1 MESRKEME
9 TAMERLSSGKRINSA
24 ADDAAGLAISERMST
39 QITGLNMAIRNANDG
54 ISLTQTAEGAM
65 QEVNDMLQR
74 MRELALQAVHG
85 VNNDADRESLDLE
98 VQALKSEIDRVAGS
112 TTFNN
117 MNILD
122 GSYNASFQIGYQAG
136 DTLSLA
142 LASVDTNSLG
152 LNVDGAPENVET
164 GNTLISNRLTNTFK
178 FDADLNAA
186 YTDTTDDIYSL
197 GTTAGSVDS
206 AGISFAAGDI
216 KINGQALDAFDGT
229 ALVSAS
235 GDDIF
240 DLVDN
245 INTNVDNVLA
255 SAFNV
260 IVAKTVGDGV
270 VTENSLAIKVEQIG
284 DTGDAHYQPGVY
296 VSVAASSNM
305 DELVAN
311 INRAF
316 TNDEVVASVNDEGK
330 LVLSNDTGAAI
341 RIQDTTGTD
350 GAYDGATGFEVTG
363 GTVTATSASAG
374 EWVSFQGF
382 LKLQSTDGTAIEIE
396 RGNLGLSSPGTS
408 ADLRGIGFAE
418 IKEDPTGSSYTVVGQ
433 DLTSTN
439 LTDKL
444 EKDDTTGQADL
455 VINGVDIYDD
465 TLSAASGTFQGK
477 LDMINAFSAETNVVA
492 SAYYERVIDT
502 STVTFISNNTVSIN
516 GEEVN
521 YGASLSALVTNINA
535 VKANTGVTAEAQGNN
550 LILKGDGVQ
559 NVNITNNDYT
569 VATSID
575 NLATGSKSLIF
586 ATASRTFSIAAADVK
601 TGRTVNLTIAATTG
615 LSTFSSQSLS
625 FSYTV
630 QSDDTLGTVTRK
642 FYDLI
647 IDDYIDTQ
655 GAMTGY
661 SISDFISI
669 ASASGTLVFRS
680 GMSAGSADIGFTIT
694 QLNSTVRLGAFMS
707 ANQYGAVKLQSTD
720 GNPIRINFG
729 ESATASGEMGLVE
742 MNVGDTTYDVN
753 GATSSVNSYTVA
765 SVNGVSVATSD
776 AAEAALTALDA
787 ALETVTK
794 NRADLGAVQ
803 NRLNHTVSNLA
814 NVVENTAASQ
824 SRILDADFAVEA
836 AALARAQIL
845 QQAGTAMLAQANAAP
860 QNVLS
865 LLG

>member
-1 MESRKEME
+1 
-9 TAMERLSSGKRINSA
+9 
-24 ADDAAGLAISERMST
+24 
-39 QITGLNMAIRNANDG
+39 
-54 ISLTQTAEGAM
+54 
-65 QEVNDMLQR
+65 
-74 MRELALQAVHG
+74 
-85 VNNDADRESLDLE
+85 
-98 VQALKSEIDRVAGS
+98 
-112 TTFNN
+112 
-117 MNILD
+117 
-122 GSYNASFQIGYQAG
+122 
-136 DTLSLA
+136 
-142 LASVDTNSLG
+142 
-152 LNVDGAPENVET
+152 
-164 GNTLISNRLTNTFK
+164 
-178 FDADLNAA
+178 
-186 YTDTTDDIYSL
+186 
-197 GTTAGSVDS
+197 
-206 AGISFAAGDI
+206 
-216 KINGQALDAFDGT
+216 
-229 ALVSAS
+229 
-235 GDDIF
+235 
-240 DLVDN
+240 
-245 INTNVDNVLA
+245 
-255 SAFNV
+255 
-260 IVAKTVGDGV
+260 
-270 VTENSLAIKVEQIG
+270 
-284 DTGDAHYQPGVY
+284 
-296 VSVAASSNM
+296 
-305 DELVAN
+305 
-311 INRAF
+311 
-316 TNDEVVASVNDEGK
+316 
-330 LVLSNDTGAAI
+330 
-341 RIQDTTGTD
+341 
-350 GAYDGATGFEVTG
+350 
-363 GTVTATSASAG
+363 
-374 EWVSFQGF
+374 
-382 LKLQSTDGTAIEIE
+382 
-396 RGNLGLSSPGTS
+396 
-408 ADLRGIGFAE
+408 
-418 IKEDPTGSSYTVVGQ
+418 
-433 DLTSTN
+433 
-439 LTDKL
+439 
-444 EKDDTTGQADL
+444 
-455 VINGVDIYDD
+455 
-465 TLSAASGTFQGK
+465 
-477 LDMINAFSAETNVVA
+477 
-492 SAYYERVIDT
+492 
-502 STVTFISNNTVSIN
+502 VSIN

-655 GAMTGY
+655 GTMTGY

-669 ASASGTLVFRS
+669 GSASGTLVFRS
-680 GMSAGSADIGFTIT
+680 GMSAGSADIGFTVT
-694 QLNSTVRLGAFMS
+694 QLNSTVRLGQFMS

-729 ESATASGEMGLVE
+729 ENATDTGEMGLVE